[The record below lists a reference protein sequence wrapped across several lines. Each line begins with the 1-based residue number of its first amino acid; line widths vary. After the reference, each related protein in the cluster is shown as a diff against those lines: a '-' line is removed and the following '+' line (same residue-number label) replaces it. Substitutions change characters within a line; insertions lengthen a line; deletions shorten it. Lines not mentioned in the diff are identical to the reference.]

1 MRRIDLTREPKVATR
16 PLAPPSEAFQ
26 ASIVEAA
33 RATTGLHELYVL
45 QYSAPSLSPP
55 RGVLFAIL
63 AAPGADVGA
72 IAREFEEQIA
82 LRFDR
87 TDAFHYTV
95 GTTANA
101 ALIPHCVLEALWHR
115 TRFTERPAA
124 PWTVGGS
131 VPPPMPPAPRV
142 PRVAP
147 TPLPSTAPPP
157 PKEPPAAT
165 TLADLVNRHA
175 LVAWDRQEWHLEVHE
190 GCAAALDL
198 ALGELS
204 LTQRGLFGKKLRY
217 RAQILGAEQGRSWHW
232 AWAIP
237 DGGIPEPMRS
247 ASHSVRRRGDRER
260 VHELVTGAL
269 PLGGPIAG
277 DALAAVACGLTD
289 ATFWLRVPTDDG
301 ALFVLVTDPSFPRCD
316 HDPALRALTTIPRA
330 FASIEIPDHRAAVRA
345 YFAAIG
351 LRVDARERE
360 LIARSPSG
368 RTLRAELDER
378 GRLVVLESI

>member
-26 ASIVEAA
+26 ASIVDAA
-33 RATTGLHELYVL
+33 RATTGLHEIYVL
-45 QYSAPSLSPP
+45 QYSAPSLSPA

-63 AAPGADVGA
+63 AAPGADIGA
-72 IAREFEEQIA
+72 IAREFEEQIV

-131 VPPPMPPAPRV
+131 VPPPSLPPPPRV
-142 PRVAP
+142 PRTAP
-147 TPLPSTAPPP
+147 TPLPSPAPPTEPRP
-157 PKEPPAAT
+157 PT
-165 TLADLVNRHA
+165 TLADLVNRLA

-198 ALGELS
+198 ALGELAF
-204 LTQRGLFGKKLRY
+204 TQRGLFGKRLRY
-217 RAQILGAEQGRSWHW
+217 RAQILGAEQGTSWRW

-237 DGGIPEPMRS
+237 DGGIPESMRS
-247 ASHSVRRRGDRER
+247 ASHSVRRRGEREAVR
-260 VHELVTGAL
+260 ELVTGTL
-269 PLGGPIAG
+269 SLGGPVAG

-289 ATFWLRVPTDDG
+289 ATFWFRVPTDDG
-301 ALFVLVTDPSFPRCD
+301 ALFVLVTDLAFPRCD
-316 HDPALRALTTIPRA
+316 RDPALRALTTIPRA

-368 RTLRAELDER
+368 RTLRAELDAR